1 LLEFRK
7 LYPNCILRI
16 IALTDGEDNSKHGV
30 APILVAETIKKNDI
44 ILDSFVVN
52 D

>member
-1 LLEFRK
+1 MI
-7 LYPNCILRI
+7 YPDIVLRI